1 MVEDDTQ
8 PPDAQPLDARPQDA
22 AELAEEVRRL
32 RRRVDRERQARRQAE
47 DIAEEATGRLYRAL
61 RHLEREHD
69 ELRQLV
75 AASTHDVKNPLATI
89 KGFAE
94 LLASGRVTGADAE
107 HMLGRLVVNAEF
119 TGELI
124 DGMLDVLEAGLRE
137 RAAEPA
143 DLDLVMDEVIAGVSS
158 RHPRVQVEA
167 ARLGAAVI
175 HRTDARRLLDNL
187 VDNAA
192 RHAGRPDVV
201 VGVELVDA
209 DRRQK
214 CIRIADNGHGIAADD
229 REAVFEIFRRGSDAV
244 PGTGTGVG
252 LAVCRRLARTA
263 GGDLVLD
270 DDPGPAGGAAFLLR
284 LPV

>member
-1 MVEDDTQ
+1 MVQDDTQ
-8 PPDAQPLDARPQDA
+8 PHDAQPLDAQPQDA

-69 ELRQLV
+69 ELSQLV

-143 DLDLVMDEVIAGVSS
+143 DLDLVMDEVIAGVRS

-175 HRTDARRLLDNL
+175 HPDRRPS
-187 VDNAA
+187 AA
-192 RHAGRPDVV
+192 GQPGGQRRPPCGPSRRRRRRGPGRRRPPPEVHP
-201 VGVELVDA
+201 
-209 DRRQK
+209 DRRQ
-214 CIRIADNGHGIAADD
+214 RPRH
-229 REAVFEIFRRGSDAV
+229 RRG
-244 PGTGTGVG
+244 
-252 LAVCRRLARTA
+252 
-263 GGDLVLD
+263 
-270 DDPGPAGGAAFLLR
+270 
-284 LPV
+284 